1 LKTLGLRVQLGHRV
15 GDRCAGATPLHA
27 SVVVLHTNGIHEVAV
42 DACDCER
49 RLWAGSPEEQ
59 LQRAGWFPATDD
71 RPRTCATFE
80 VLDTFLTLTYQAKTT
95 MYDYYSVLEKLTNN
109 TGIKPPN
116 RYQAFLRMVR
126 EYTHL
131 LMLKRAG
138 RGHAQSGVMGTRQGE
153 LAVRCPCCPVP
164 GVNLP
169 EGWENAPPGS
179 Q

>member
-1 LKTLGLRVQLGHRV
+1 M
-15 GDRCAGATPLHA
+15 
-27 SVVVLHTNGIHEVAV
+27 SVIVLHTNGIHEVAV
-42 DACDCER
+42 DSCDCEH

-71 RPRTCATFE
+71 RPRTCATFK

-95 MYDYYSVLEKLTNN
+95 MYDYYLVLEKLTDN

-126 EYTHL
+126 EYAHL

-138 RGHAQSGVMGTRQGE
+138 HTHAQSGVMGTQQGE

-169 EGWENAPPGS
+169 EGWENVPAGS
-179 Q
+179 E